1 MFDLNDIS
9 VDLLRA
15 RGITQAHVARESRIP
30 YQRLQHALA
39 GAGVAWL
46 EPQEQQRMLAV
57 LARLGVLEALRNG
70 GASR

>member
-39 GAGVAWL
+39 GAGVGWL
-46 EPQEQQRMLAV
+46 EPEEQQRLLAV
-57 LARLGVLEALRNG
+57 LARLGVLEALRQ
-70 GASR
+70 GAGA

>member
-9 VDLLRA
+9 VNLLRA

-39 GAGVAWL
+39 GVGVGWL
-46 EPQEQQRMLAV
+46 EPEEQQRLLAV
-57 LARLGVLEALRNG
+57 LARLGVLEALRQ
-70 GASR
+70 GAGA